1 MLIREVDDPIYRG
14 EGGAQK
20 LNEIESVLD
29 ERETRVLD
37 MARAYVEEARSEG
50 LDPAEAY
57 RRGWTPGQSESHS
70 QSKGQG
76 SKGQGQSKGQSQGGG
91 QGKDKDQDQSKDQ
104 GKGQSQG
111 GQRWGGG
118 RGR

>member
-1 MLIREVDDPIYRG
+1 M
-14 EGGAQK
+14 QK

-37 MARAYVEEARSEG
+37 MARDYVEEARSEG

-57 RRGWTPGQSESHS
+57 RRGWAPGQSESQS
-70 QSKGQG
+70 QSKGQD
-76 SKGQGQSKGQSQGGG
+76 QSRGQSQGGG
-91 QGKDKDQDQSKDQ
+91 QGKDKQADQSKDQ